1 MINEKLRLWKAFVG
15 GGDPLDL
22 LVGRRV
28 RTLRLQ
34 RRLSRRELGAAIG
47 ARAEDIR
54 QFEAG
59 LQRIGAAR
67 LSSIADALAIDI
79 GALFEADDSGAPN
92 VRPPASRLLH

>member
-1 MINEKLRLWKAFVG
+1 MINEKLRLWNACIG

-22 LVGRRV
+22 LVGSRIRV
-28 RTLRLQ
+28 LRLQ

-59 LQRIGAAR
+59 LQRVGAAR
-67 LSSIADALAIDI
+67 LSSIADVLEIDI
-79 GALFEADDSGAPN
+79 GALFETGDSSAPSI
-92 VRPPASRLLH
+92 RPLASRSLH